1 MALSLVFLRS
11 SSHCHSEVLCTY
23 VENSQVAHM
32 MLFSAS
38 WPFLYKNSVDLS
50 RCQFAE
56 CMVLLSHKRKK
67 IYKRKDFAVGRKT
80 HTAPKVTHFC

>member
-1 MALSLVFLRS
+1 MALSLMFLRS

-56 CMVLLSHKRKK
+56 CMVLLSHKWKK
-67 IYKRKDFAVGRKT
+67 IYKQGFCSREKNT
-80 HTAPKVTHFC
+80 HSS